1 MVTRIFILDDSLVLK
16 NASRNFGRI
25 QNFIKSLKF
34 EIVQGLNVI
43 QLLNSLKIMKSI
55 PQIFFPRH
63 RFERLL

>member
-43 QLLNSLKIMKSI
+43 QFVEFIKNNEIYSSD
-55 PQIFFPRH
+55 IFS
-63 RFERLL
+63 